1 MIDIAQIRADLEAT
15 LPAVV
20 ARSQISHYLGG
31 CYTPATMA
39 VYDSKGIGVK
49 DPVRLSG
56 QKIGYSKQNLIDWF
70 IARLEAANA
79 QKEDNR
85 HEVEN

>member
-20 ARSQISHYLGG
+20 ARSKISRYLGG
-31 CYTPATMA
+31 VYTPATMA

-49 DPVRLSG
+49 DPVRFSG

-79 QKEDNR
+79 QKGEQQ
-85 HEVEN
+85 